1 MQSELLCALREL
13 RPPFALY
20 ENDLHAIVGDFL
32 RKKGFAPEHE
42 KTIAYGCRIDFWVEG
57 VGVEIKKGK
66 PQPAVLLRQ
75 LRRYAASPMIT
86 GLIVLSQRGVR
97 LPAQVNGKPVDCLC
111 LNSLWGVALP

>member
-20 ENDLHAIVGDFL
+20 EADLHQLVGAFL
-32 RKKGFAPEHE
+32 AEKGFDAVHE
-42 KTIAYGCRIDFWVEG
+42 KTIARGCRIDFWVGG

-75 LRRYAASPMIT
+75 LARYAESPMIS
-86 GLIVLSQRGVR
+86 GLIVLSQRGVHV
-97 LPAQVNGKPVDCLC
+97 PAQVGGKPVDYLC

>member
-20 ENDLHAIVGDFL
+20 EADLHAIVGSFL
-32 RKKGFAPEHE
+32 REKGFAAEHE
-42 KTIAYGCRIDFWVEG
+42 KPIARGCRIDFWVDG
-57 VGVEIKKGK
+57 VGVEIKRGK

-75 LRRYAASPMIT
+75 LRRYADSPMIT

-97 LPAQVNGKPVDCLC
+97 LPSQVAGKPLDCLC